1 MHIYIHRKTKLPNIK
16 KSKQLLL
23 ITALLFIWELPV
35 IAQQP
40 TDTTYIFRFVPN
52 DDMFYVPW
60 NGNDR
65 SLHQLLNIL
74 EKNKKQLQA
83 GQMYISVSSYAASA
97 NDILT
102 SERMAYIRNNRIKSE
117 LITQGGLTEQMF
129 VTDRAIL
136 SSYGKEKLRNV
147 VVVTFP
153 ASVKKVAEI
162 AGIEAARRVE
172 NYNKERSEKAE
183 RERLAIE
190 QTAREKAEAE
200 RLAKEQAEREHLAAQ
215 EKARKQAETERFA
228 AEREEKERAETERL
242 AAEATAKAKSHS
254 LSLRANLLR
263 WGTLTPDLGVEWR
276 LNHHVGILVNGS
288 YTSWTWNSND
298 RRYALW
304 EIAPEARYY
313 IGKEKRGYIGAIY
326 KAGSFNY
333 KLSEIGKQG
342 NLMGG
347 GLTGGYQLKLNK
359 SLNLDFSLA
368 LGCLHADYDKYI
380 VIDGIRVRQGKE
392 TKNWWGPISA
402 GVTLVWN
409 VF

>member
-1 MHIYIHRKTKLPNIK
+1 MK

-23 ITALLFIWELPV
+23 ITALLFICELPV

-153 ASVKKVAEI
+153 ASVEKVAEI

-172 NYNKERSEKAE
+172 NYNKERSGKAE
-183 RERLAIE
+183 RERQFIE
-190 QTAREKAEAE
+190 QAAREKAEAE

-215 EKARKQAETERFA
+215 EKARKQAETERLA

-242 AAEATAKAKSHS
+242 AAEAAAKAKAHS

-276 LNHHVGILVNGS
+276 LNRHVGILVNGS

-359 SLNLDFSLA
+359 ALNLDFSLA

-409 VF
+409 IF

>member
-1 MHIYIHRKTKLPNIK
+1 MK

-97 NDILT
+97 NDIQT

-129 VTDRAIL
+129 ITDRAIP

-153 ASVKKVAEI
+153 ASVEKVAEI

-172 NYNKERSEKAE
+172 NYNKERSGKAE
-183 RERLAIE
+183 RERQFIE
-190 QTAREKAEAE
+190 QAAREKAEAE

-215 EKARKQAETERFA
+215 EKARKQAETERLA

-242 AAEATAKAKSHS
+242 AAEAAAKAKAHS

-263 WGTLTPDLGVEWR
+263 WVTLTPDLGVEWR
-276 LNHHVGILVNGS
+276 LNRHVGILVNGS

-298 RRYALW
+298 HRYALW

-359 SLNLDFSLA
+359 ALNLDFSLA

-402 GVTLVWN
+402 GVTLVRN

>member
-1 MHIYIHRKTKLPNIK
+1 MK

-153 ASVKKVAEI
+153 ASVEKVAEI

-172 NYNKERSEKAE
+172 NYNKERSGKAE
-183 RERLAIE
+183 RERQFIE
-190 QTAREKAEAE
+190 QAAREKAEAE

-215 EKARKQAETERFA
+215 EKARKQAETERLA

-276 LNHHVGILVNGS
+276 LNRHVGILVNGS

-359 SLNLDFSLA
+359 ALNLDFSLA

>member
-1 MHIYIHRKTKLPNIK
+1 MK

-153 ASVKKVAEI
+153 ASVEKVAEI

-172 NYNKERSEKAE
+172 NYNKERSGKAE
-183 RERLAIE
+183 RERLFIE
-190 QTAREKAEAE
+190 QAAREKAEAE

-215 EKARKQAETERFA
+215 EKARKQAETERLA

-242 AAEATAKAKSHS
+242 AAEAAAKAKAHS

-276 LNHHVGILVNGS
+276 LNRHVGILVNGS

-298 RRYALW
+298 HRYALW

-342 NLMGG
+342 NLLGG

-359 SLNLDFSLA
+359 ALNLDFSLA

>member
-1 MHIYIHRKTKLPNIK
+1 MK

-153 ASVKKVAEI
+153 TSVEKVAEI

-172 NYNKERSEKAE
+172 NYNKERSGKAE
-183 RERLAIE
+183 RERQFIE
-190 QTAREKAEAE
+190 QAAREKAEAE

-215 EKARKQAETERFA
+215 EKARKQAETERLA

-242 AAEATAKAKSHS
+242 AAEAAAKAKAHS

-263 WGTLTPDLGVEWR
+263 WVTLTPDLGVEWR
-276 LNHHVGILVNGS
+276 LNRHVGILVNGS

-359 SLNLDFSLA
+359 ALNLDFSLA

-409 VF
+409 IF

>member
-1 MHIYIHRKTKLPNIK
+1 MK

-153 ASVKKVAEI
+153 ASVEKVAEI
-162 AGIEAARRVE
+162 AGIEAARRGE
-172 NYNKERSEKAE
+172 NYNKERSGKAE
-183 RERLAIE
+183 RERLFIE
-190 QTAREKAEAE
+190 QAAREKAEAE

-215 EKARKQAETERFA
+215 EKARKQAETERLA

-242 AAEATAKAKSHS
+242 AAEAAAKAKSHS

-263 WGTLTPDLGVEWR
+263 WVTLTPDLGVEWR

-313 IGKEKRGYIGAIY
+313 IGKEKRGYIGAMY

-342 NLMGG
+342 NITGG

-359 SLNLDFSLA
+359 VLNLDFSLA

-409 VF
+409 IF

>member
-1 MHIYIHRKTKLPNIK
+1 MK
-16 KSKQLLL
+16 KSKQLLF

-153 ASVKKVAEI
+153 ASVEKVAEI

-172 NYNKERSEKAE
+172 NYNKERSGKAE
-183 RERLAIE
+183 RERLSIE
-190 QTAREKAEAE
+190 QAAREKAEAE

-215 EKARKQAETERFA
+215 EKARKQAETERLA

-242 AAEATAKAKSHS
+242 AAEAAAKAKAHS

-276 LNHHVGILVNGS
+276 LNRHVGILVNGS

-359 SLNLDFSLA
+359 VLNLDFSLA

-409 VF
+409 IF

>member
-1 MHIYIHRKTKLPNIK
+1 MK

-153 ASVKKVAEI
+153 ASVEKVAEI

-172 NYNKERSEKAE
+172 NYNKERSGKAE
-183 RERLAIE
+183 RERQFIE
-190 QTAREKAEAE
+190 QAAREKAEAE

-215 EKARKQAETERFA
+215 ERPANKLKP
-228 AEREEKERAETERL
+228 KGLRL
-242 AAEATAKAKSHS
+242 
-254 LSLRANLLR
+254 
-263 WGTLTPDLGVEWR
+263 
-276 LNHHVGILVNGS
+276 
-288 YTSWTWNSND
+288 
-298 RRYALW
+298 
-304 EIAPEARYY
+304 
-313 IGKEKRGYIGAIY
+313 KEKKKNVPKQSASLPKPPQKRRLIRSPCEQICSVGVLSPPTSEWNGA
-326 KAGSFNY
+326 
-333 KLSEIGKQG
+333 
-342 NLMGG
+342 
-347 GLTGGYQLKLNK
+347 
-359 SLNLDFSLA
+359 
-368 LGCLHADYDKYI
+368 
-380 VIDGIRVRQGKE
+380 
-392 TKNWWGPISA
+392 
-402 GVTLVWN
+402 
-409 VF
+409 

>member
-1 MHIYIHRKTKLPNIK
+1 MK

-74 EKNKKQLQA
+74 EKNKKQLQT

-153 ASVKKVAEI
+153 ASVEKVAEI

-172 NYNKERSEKAE
+172 NYNKERSGKAE
-183 RERLAIE
+183 RERLFIE
-190 QTAREKAEAE
+190 QAAREKAEAE

-215 EKARKQAETERFA
+215 EKARKQAETERLA

-242 AAEATAKAKSHS
+242 AAEAAAKAKAHS

-263 WGTLTPDLGVEWR
+263 WVTLTPDLGVEWR
-276 LNHHVGILVNGS
+276 LNRHVGILVNGS

-359 SLNLDFSLA
+359 ALNLDFSLA

-409 VF
+409 IF

>member
-1 MHIYIHRKTKLPNIK
+1 MK

-153 ASVKKVAEI
+153 ASVEKVAEI

-172 NYNKERSEKAE
+172 NYNKERSGKAE
-183 RERLAIE
+183 RERQFIE
-190 QTAREKAEAE
+190 QAAREKAEAE

-215 EKARKQAETERFA
+215 EKARKQAETERLA

-276 LNHHVGILVNGS
+276 LNRHVGILVNGS

-359 SLNLDFSLA
+359 VLNLDFSLA

-409 VF
+409 IF

>member
-1 MHIYIHRKTKLPNIK
+1 MK

-97 NDILT
+97 NDIQT

-153 ASVKKVAEI
+153 ASVEKVAEI

-172 NYNKERSEKAE
+172 NYNKERSGKAE
-183 RERLAIE
+183 RERQFIE
-190 QTAREKAEAE
+190 QAAREKAEAE

-215 EKARKQAETERFA
+215 EKARKQAETERLA

-242 AAEATAKAKSHS
+242 AAEAAAKAKAHS

-263 WGTLTPDLGVEWR
+263 WVTLTPDLGVEWR
-276 LNHHVGILVNGS
+276 LNRHVGILVNGS

-298 RRYALW
+298 HRYALW

-359 SLNLDFSLA
+359 ALNLDFSLA

>member
-1 MHIYIHRKTKLPNIK
+1 MK

-153 ASVKKVAEI
+153 ASVEKVAEI

-172 NYNKERSEKAE
+172 NYNKERSGKAE
-183 RERLAIE
+183 RERLFIE
-190 QTAREKAEAE
+190 QAAREKAEAE

-215 EKARKQAETERFA
+215 EKARKQAETERLA

-242 AAEATAKAKSHS
+242 AAEAAAKAKAHS

-276 LNHHVGILVNGS
+276 LNRHVGILVNGS

-298 RRYALW
+298 HRYALW

-347 GLTGGYQLKLNK
+347 GLTGGYQLKRNK
-359 SLNLDFSLA
+359 ALNLDFSLA

>member
-1 MHIYIHRKTKLPNIK
+1 M
-16 KSKQLLL
+16 

-153 ASVKKVAEI
+153 ASVEKVAEI

-172 NYNKERSEKAE
+172 NYNKERSGKAE
-183 RERLAIE
+183 RERQFIE
-190 QTAREKAEAE
+190 QAAREKAEAE

-215 EKARKQAETERFA
+215 EKVRKQAETERLA

-242 AAEATAKAKSHS
+242 AAEAAAKAKAHS

-263 WGTLTPDLGVEWR
+263 WVTLTPDLGVEWR
-276 LNHHVGILVNGS
+276 LNRHVGILVNGS

-359 SLNLDFSLA
+359 ALNLDFSLA

-409 VF
+409 IF

>member
-1 MHIYIHRKTKLPNIK
+1 MK

-117 LITQGGLTEQMF
+117 LITQGGLTENMF
-129 VTDRAIL
+129 VTDQAIP

-153 ASVKKVAEI
+153 ASVEKVAEI

-228 AEREEKERAETERL
+228 AEREEQERAETERL
-242 AAEATAKAKSHS
+242 AAEAAAKAKSHS

-263 WGTLTPDLGVEWR
+263 WITLTPDLGVEWR
-276 LNHHVGILVNGS
+276 LNRHVGILVNGS

-313 IGKEKRGYIGAIY
+313 IGKEKRGYIGVMY

-409 VF
+409 IF

>member
-1 MHIYIHRKTKLPNIK
+1 MK

-52 DDMFYVPW
+52 DDMFYLPW

-153 ASVKKVAEI
+153 ASVEKVAEI

-172 NYNKERSEKAE
+172 NYNKERSGKAE
-183 RERLAIE
+183 RERQFIE
-190 QTAREKAEAE
+190 QAAREKAEAE

-215 EKARKQAETERFA
+215 EKARKQAETERLA

-242 AAEATAKAKSHS
+242 AAEAAAKAKAHS

-276 LNHHVGILVNGS
+276 LNRHVGILVNGS

-359 SLNLDFSLA
+359 ALNLDFSLA

-409 VF
+409 IF

>member
-1 MHIYIHRKTKLPNIK
+1 MK

>member
-1 MHIYIHRKTKLPNIK
+1 MK

-215 EKARKQAETERFA
+215 EKARKQAETQRFA

>member
-1 MHIYIHRKTKLPNIK
+1 MK

-153 ASVKKVAEI
+153 ASVEKVAEI

-172 NYNKERSEKAE
+172 NYNKERSGKAE
-183 RERLAIE
+183 RERLFIE
-190 QTAREKAEAE
+190 QAAREKAEAE

-215 EKARKQAETERFA
+215 EKARKQAETERLA

-242 AAEATAKAKSHS
+242 AAEAAAKAKAHS

-276 LNHHVGILVNGS
+276 LNRHVGILVNGS

-298 RRYALW
+298 HRYALW

-333 KLSEIGKQG
+333 KLSEIGR
-342 NLMGG
+342 LP
-347 GLTGGYQLKLNK
+347 
-359 SLNLDFSLA
+359 
-368 LGCLHADYDKYI
+368 I
-380 VIDGIRVRQGKE
+380 E
-392 TKNWWGPISA
+392 TE
-402 GVTLVWN
+402 
-409 VF
+409 

>member
-1 MHIYIHRKTKLPNIK
+1 MK

-97 NDILT
+97 NDIQT

-129 VTDRAIL
+129 VTDRAIP

-153 ASVKKVAEI
+153 ASVEKVAEI

-172 NYNKERSEKAE
+172 NYNKERSGKAE
-183 RERLAIE
+183 RERQFIE
-190 QTAREKAEAE
+190 QAAREKAEAE

-215 EKARKQAETERFA
+215 EKARKQAETERLA

-242 AAEATAKAKSHS
+242 AAEAAAKAKAHS

-263 WGTLTPDLGVEWR
+263 WVTLTPDLGVEWR
-276 LNHHVGILVNGS
+276 LNRHVGILVNGS

-298 RRYALW
+298 HRYALW

-326 KAGSFNY
+326 KAGSFITNY
-333 KLSEIGKQG
+333 PRSV
-342 NLMGG
+342 
-347 GLTGGYQLKLNK
+347 NK
-359 SLNLDFSLA
+359 A
-368 LGCLHADYDKYI
+368 I
-380 VIDGIRVRQGKE
+380 
-392 TKNWWGPISA
+392 
-402 GVTLVWN
+402 
-409 VF
+409 

>member
-1 MHIYIHRKTKLPNIK
+1 MK

-153 ASVKKVAEI
+153 ASVEKVAEI

-172 NYNKERSEKAE
+172 NYNKERSGKAE
-183 RERLAIE
+183 RERLFIE
-190 QTAREKAEAE
+190 QAAREKAEAE

-215 EKARKQAETERFA
+215 EKARKQAETERLA

-242 AAEATAKAKSHS
+242 AAEAAAKAKAHS

-276 LNHHVGILVNGS
+276 LNRHVGILVNGS

-298 RRYALW
+298 HRYALW

-326 KAGSFNY
+326 KARSFNY

-359 SLNLDFSLA
+359 ALNLDFSLA

>member
-1 MHIYIHRKTKLPNIK
+1 MK

-153 ASVKKVAEI
+153 ASVEKVAEI

-172 NYNKERSEKAE
+172 NYNKERSGKAE
-183 RERLAIE
+183 RERLSIE
-190 QTAREKAEAE
+190 QAAREKAEAE

-215 EKARKQAETERFA
+215 EKACKQAETERLA

-242 AAEATAKAKSHS
+242 AAEAAAKAKSHS

-263 WGTLTPDLGVEWR
+263 WVTLTPDLGVEWR
-276 LNHHVGILVNGS
+276 LNRHVGILVNGS

-359 SLNLDFSLA
+359 VLNLDFSLA

-392 TKNWWGPISA
+392 TKNWWGPISV

-409 VF
+409 IF

>member
-1 MHIYIHRKTKLPNIK
+1 MK

-153 ASVKKVAEI
+153 ASVEKVAEI

-172 NYNKERSEKAE
+172 NYNKERSGKAE
-183 RERLAIE
+183 RERQFIE
-190 QTAREKAEAE
+190 QAAREKAEAE

-215 EKARKQAETERFA
+215 EKARKQAETERLA

-242 AAEATAKAKSHS
+242 AAEAAAKAKAHS

-276 LNHHVGILVNGS
+276 LNRHVGILVNGS

-359 SLNLDFSLA
+359 AQNLDFSLA

-409 VF
+409 IF

>member
-1 MHIYIHRKTKLPNIK
+1 MK

-153 ASVKKVAEI
+153 ASVEKVAEI

-172 NYNKERSEKAE
+172 NYNKERSGKAE
-183 RERLAIE
+183 RERLFIE
-190 QTAREKAEAE
+190 QAAREKAEAE

-215 EKARKQAETERFA
+215 EKASKQAETERLA

-242 AAEATAKAKSHS
+242 AAEAAAKAKAHS

-276 LNHHVGILVNGS
+276 LNRHVGILVNGS

-298 RRYALW
+298 HRYALW

-359 SLNLDFSLA
+359 ALNLDFSLA

>member
-1 MHIYIHRKTKLPNIK
+1 MK

-153 ASVKKVAEI
+153 ASVEKVAEI

-215 EKARKQAETERFA
+215 EKARKQAETERLA
-228 AEREEKERAETERL
+228 AERDEKKRAETERL

-313 IGKEKRGYIGAIY
+313 IGKEKRGYIGAMY

-402 GVTLVWN
+402 RVTLVWN
-409 VF
+409 IF

>member
-1 MHIYIHRKTKLPNIK
+1 MK

-60 NGNDR
+60 NGHDR

-153 ASVKKVAEI
+153 ASVEKVAEI

-172 NYNKERSEKAE
+172 NYNKERSGKAE
-183 RERLAIE
+183 RERQFIE
-190 QTAREKAEAE
+190 QAAREKAEAE

-215 EKARKQAETERFA
+215 EKARKQAETERLA

-242 AAEATAKAKSHS
+242 AAEAAAKAKAHS

-276 LNHHVGILVNGS
+276 LNRHVGILVNGS

-359 SLNLDFSLA
+359 ALNLDFSLA

-409 VF
+409 IF

>member
-1 MHIYIHRKTKLPNIK
+1 MK

-136 SSYGKEKLRNV
+136 SSYGKEKLHNV

-153 ASVKKVAEI
+153 ASVEKVAEI

-172 NYNKERSEKAE
+172 NYNKERSGKAE
-183 RERLAIE
+183 RERLFIE
-190 QTAREKAEAE
+190 QAAREKAEAE

-215 EKARKQAETERFA
+215 EKARKQAETERLA

-242 AAEATAKAKSHS
+242 AAEAAAKAKAHS

-276 LNHHVGILVNGS
+276 LNRHVGILVNGS

-333 KLSEIGKQG
+333 KLSEIGKHS

-359 SLNLDFSLA
+359 ALNLDFSLA

-409 VF
+409 IF

>member
-1 MHIYIHRKTKLPNIK
+1 MK

-153 ASVKKVAEI
+153 ASVEKVAEI

-172 NYNKERSEKAE
+172 NYNKERSGKAE
-183 RERLAIE
+183 RERQFIE
-190 QTAREKAEAE
+190 QAAKQNDWRKNKPKENTLPPKKRPANKQKPKGL
-200 RLAKEQAEREHLAAQ
+200 RL
-215 EKARKQAETERFA
+215 
-228 AEREEKERAETERL
+228 
-242 AAEATAKAKSHS
+242 
-254 LSLRANLLR
+254 
-263 WGTLTPDLGVEWR
+263 
-276 LNHHVGILVNGS
+276 
-288 YTSWTWNSND
+288 
-298 RRYALW
+298 
-304 EIAPEARYY
+304 
-313 IGKEKRGYIGAIY
+313 KEKKKNVPKQSASLPKPPQKRRLIRSPCEQICSVGVLSPPTSEWNGA
-326 KAGSFNY
+326 
-333 KLSEIGKQG
+333 
-342 NLMGG
+342 
-347 GLTGGYQLKLNK
+347 
-359 SLNLDFSLA
+359 
-368 LGCLHADYDKYI
+368 
-380 VIDGIRVRQGKE
+380 
-392 TKNWWGPISA
+392 
-402 GVTLVWN
+402 
-409 VF
+409 

>member
-1 MHIYIHRKTKLPNIK
+1 MK

-153 ASVKKVAEI
+153 ASVEKVAEI

-172 NYNKERSEKAE
+172 KYNKERSGKAE
-183 RERLAIE
+183 RERLFIE
-190 QTAREKAEAE
+190 QAAREKAEAE

-215 EKARKQAETERFA
+215 EKARKQAETERLA

-242 AAEATAKAKSHS
+242 AAEAAAKAKAHS

-276 LNHHVGILVNGS
+276 LNRHVGILVNGS

-298 RRYALW
+298 HRYALW

-359 SLNLDFSLA
+359 ALNLDFSLA

>member
-1 MHIYIHRKTKLPNIK
+1 MK

-60 NGNDR
+60 NGNDL
-65 SLHQLLNIL
+65 SLHQLLTIL

-129 VTDRAIL
+129 VTYRAIL

-153 ASVKKVAEI
+153 ASVEKVAEI

-183 RERLAIE
+183 RERLSIE

-215 EKARKQAETERFA
+215 EKARKQAETERLA
-228 AEREEKERAETERL
+228 AERDEKERAETERL

-359 SLNLDFSLA
+359 ALNLDFSLA

-409 VF
+409 IF

>member
-1 MHIYIHRKTKLPNIK
+1 
-16 KSKQLLL
+16 
-23 ITALLFIWELPV
+23 
-35 IAQQP
+35 
-40 TDTTYIFRFVPN
+40 
-52 DDMFYVPW
+52 
-60 NGNDR
+60 
-65 SLHQLLNIL
+65 
-74 EKNKKQLQA
+74 
-83 GQMYISVSSYAASA
+83 MYISVSSYAASA

-153 ASVKKVAEI
+153 ASVEKVAEI

-215 EKARKQAETERFA
+215 EKARKQAETERLA
-228 AEREEKERAETERL
+228 AERDEKKRAETERL

-359 SLNLDFSLA
+359 VLNLDFSLA

>member
-1 MHIYIHRKTKLPNIK
+1 MK

-60 NGNDR
+60 NGNDQ

-147 VVVTFP
+147 IVVTFP
-153 ASVKKVAEI
+153 ASVEKVAEI

-172 NYNKERSEKAE
+172 NYNKERSGKAE
-183 RERLAIE
+183 RERLSIE

-215 EKARKQAETERFA
+215 EKARKQAETERLA

-242 AAEATAKAKSHS
+242 AAEAAAKAKSHS

-276 LNHHVGILVNGS
+276 LNRHVGILVNGS
-288 YTSWTWNSND
+288 YTSWTWAGND

-359 SLNLDFSLA
+359 VLNLDFSLA

-392 TKNWWGPISA
+392 TKNWWGPSDISMEYI
-402 GVTLVWN
+402 LIERR
-409 VF
+409 

>member
-1 MHIYIHRKTKLPNIK
+1 MK

-40 TDTTYIFRFVPN
+40 TDTTYIFRYVPN

-153 ASVKKVAEI
+153 ASVEKVAEI

-172 NYNKERSEKAE
+172 NYNKERSGKAE
-183 RERLAIE
+183 RERQFIE
-190 QTAREKAEAE
+190 QAAREKAEAE

-215 EKARKQAETERFA
+215 EKARKQAETERLA

-242 AAEATAKAKSHS
+242 AAEAAAKAKAHS

-263 WGTLTPDLGVEWR
+263 WVTLTPDLGVEWR
-276 LNHHVGILVNGS
+276 LNRHVGILVNGS

-359 SLNLDFSLA
+359 ALNLDFSLA

-409 VF
+409 IF

>member
-1 MHIYIHRKTKLPNIK
+1 MK

-60 NGNDR
+60 NGNDL
-65 SLHQLLNIL
+65 SLHQLLTIL

-153 ASVKKVAEI
+153 ASVEKVAEI

-183 RERLAIE
+183 RERLSIE

-215 EKARKQAETERFA
+215 EKARKQAETERLA
-228 AEREEKERAETERL
+228 AERDEKERAETERL

-263 WGTLTPDLGVEWR
+263 WVTLAPDLGVEWR
-276 LNHHVGILVNGS
+276 LNRHVGILVNGS

-333 KLSEIGKQG
+333 KLSGIGKQG

-359 SLNLDFSLA
+359 ALNLDFSLA

-392 TKNWWGPISA
+392 SKNWWGPISA

>member
-1 MHIYIHRKTKLPNIK
+1 MK

-102 SERMAYIRNNRIKSE
+102 SERMAYIHNNRIKSE

-153 ASVKKVAEI
+153 ASVEKVAEI

-172 NYNKERSEKAE
+172 NYNKERSGKAE
-183 RERLAIE
+183 RERLFIE
-190 QTAREKAEAE
+190 QAAREKAEAE

-215 EKARKQAETERFA
+215 EKARKQAETERLA

-242 AAEATAKAKSHS
+242 AAEAAAKAKAHS

-276 LNHHVGILVNGS
+276 LNRHVGILVNGS

-298 RRYALW
+298 HRYALW

-359 SLNLDFSLA
+359 ALNLDFSLA

>member
-1 MHIYIHRKTKLPNIK
+1 MK

-153 ASVKKVAEI
+153 ASVEKVAEI

-172 NYNKERSEKAE
+172 NYNKERSGKAE
-183 RERLAIE
+183 RERQFIE
-190 QTAREKAEAE
+190 QAAREKAEAE

-215 EKARKQAETERFA
+215 EKARKQAETERLA

-242 AAEATAKAKSHS
+242 AAEAAAKAKAHS

-263 WGTLTPDLGVEWR
+263 WVTLTPDLGVEWR
-276 LNHHVGILVNGS
+276 LNRHVGILVNGS

-298 RRYALW
+298 HRYALW

-359 SLNLDFSLA
+359 ALNLDFSLA

-409 VF
+409 IF

>member
-1 MHIYIHRKTKLPNIK
+1 MK

-83 GQMYISVSSYAASA
+83 GQMYIRVSSYAASA

-153 ASVKKVAEI
+153 ASVEKVAEI

-172 NYNKERSEKAE
+172 NYNKERSGKAE
-183 RERLAIE
+183 RERQFIE
-190 QTAREKAEAE
+190 QAAREKAEAE

-215 EKARKQAETERFA
+215 EKARKQAETERLA

-242 AAEATAKAKSHS
+242 AAEAAAKAKAHS

-276 LNHHVGILVNGS
+276 LNRHVGILVNGS

-359 SLNLDFSLA
+359 ALNLDFSLA

-409 VF
+409 IF

>member
-1 MHIYIHRKTKLPNIK
+1 MK

-153 ASVKKVAEI
+153 ASVEKVAEI

-172 NYNKERSEKAE
+172 NYNKERSGKAE
-183 RERLAIE
+183 RERQFIE
-190 QTAREKAEAE
+190 QAAREKAEAE

-215 EKARKQAETERFA
+215 KKARKQAETERLA

-242 AAEATAKAKSHS
+242 AAEAAAKAKAHS

-276 LNHHVGILVNGS
+276 LNRHVGILVNGS

-359 SLNLDFSLA
+359 ALNLDFSLA

-409 VF
+409 IF

>member
-1 MHIYIHRKTKLPNIK
+1 MK

-153 ASVKKVAEI
+153 ASVEKVAEI

-172 NYNKERSEKAE
+172 NYNKERSGKAE
-183 RERLAIE
+183 RERLSIE
-190 QTAREKAEAE
+190 QAAREKAEAE
-200 RLAKEQAEREHLAAQ
+200 RLSKEQAEREHLAAQ
-215 EKARKQAETERFA
+215 EKARKQAETERLA

-242 AAEATAKAKSHS
+242 AAEAAAKAKAHS

-276 LNHHVGILVNGS
+276 LNRHVGILVNGS

-359 SLNLDFSLA
+359 ALNLDFSLA

-409 VF
+409 IF